1 MILQIIPWGSNPG
14 RLTQAGRAIYN
25 VGAAPIRAMGGALFP
40 EALGLQSA
48 EDRLEAERGNIP
60 QKPEPSAEMTAYRR
74 QLFEKM
80 QEDPRHYKHSA
91 YYNSLMSDI
100 DQQMKRRGWKAAGAH
115 GAQATPGGYGQGRR
129 AAAETTE
136 MEGRLQLAAAASAEQ
151 QQRAARQ
158 QEVDSLLRSAGFE
171 HGIQSADF
179 EREFRVFLANK
190 GLTEAQ
196 IEAEMERARMWFGLL
211 GSGLK
216 ASQGG
221 GGGGGGAAI

>member
-14 RLTQAGRAIYN
+14 RLTQAGRAIYSL
-25 VGAAPIRAMGGALFP
+25 GAEPLKAMGGALFP
-40 EALGLQSA
+40 GAFGTTPAGE
-48 EDRLEAERGNIP
+48 RLEAERGNIP
-60 QKPEPSAEMTAYRR
+60 EKPEQSAEMAAYRR

-80 QEDPRHYKHSA
+80 QEGPQDYKQSA
-91 YYNSLMSDI
+91 YYGSIMSDI
-100 DQQMKRRGWKAAGAH
+100 DQQMKRRGWKTAGAH

-129 AAAETTE
+129 EANVATE

-171 HGIQSADF
+171 QGVQSA
-179 EREFRVFLANK
+179 EWETEFKIFLANK

-196 IEAEMERARMWFGLL
+196 IEAEMERARMWFGLV
-211 GSGLK
+211 GQGLR

-221 GGGGGGAAI
+221 GGGGGAAV